1 MHITYNKKYLIC
13 CWRRCVI
20 NNINYW
26 YGYKVNDNY
35 KTKQK
40 TSHNLSQGINI
51 GIVEQE
57 LIVLNIVTD
66 K

>member
-1 MHITYNKKYLIC
+1 MHIINNIKYLIR

-20 NNINYW
+20 NNNYYW
-26 YGYKVNDNY
+26 YEDKVNDNY

-51 GIVEQE
+51 GIVE
-57 LIVLNIVTD
+57 
-66 K
+66 

>member
-1 MHITYNKKYLIC
+1 MHIINNIKYLIR

-20 NNINYW
+20 NNNYYW
-26 YGYKVNDNY
+26 YEDKVNDNY

-57 LIVLNIVTD
+57 LIVLNTTD